1 MTSANLRKNRL
12 LLTGLSLLAGL
23 AVFLGAQ
30 AFVSRQPAGK
40 RVDKAERYQSALQ
53 NNQAFYD
60 LAFGFTKVK
69 PAAENEAIGA
79 IVPHH
84 LLAADLMAGVY
95 RSLAGR
101 EFDTII
107 LIGPDH
113 YQAGQSPV
121 TTSLEDWQTP
131 FGILKNDNRSV
142 EEFLKDDTVKV
153 DEALFERE
161 HAVYNQIGF
170 IKRTFPD
177 AQVVPLALSP
187 NVSAEQA
194 GRLADVCLGLAAAK
208 KVLVLVSADFSHNT
222 DSATAVENNKQ
233 SLKIINNFDL
243 ASVPMMQVDSPPAI
257 LTILEI
263 AQRQKAIFK
272 LLADSNSGLLAGQPD
287 IQDVTS
293 YLTGYFFAP

>member
-1 MTSANLRKNRL
+1 
-12 LLTGLSLLAGL
+12 
-23 AVFLGAQ
+23 
-30 AFVSRQPAGK
+30 
-40 RVDKAERYQSALQ
+40 VDKAERYQSALQ